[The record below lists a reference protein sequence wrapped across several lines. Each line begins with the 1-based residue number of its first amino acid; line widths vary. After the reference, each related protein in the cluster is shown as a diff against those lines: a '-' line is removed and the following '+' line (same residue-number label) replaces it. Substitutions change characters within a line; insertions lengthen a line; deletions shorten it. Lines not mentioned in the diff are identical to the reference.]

1 MHDWDIYPKYVS
13 VAEKKAK
20 AEKKLKQLQ
29 KKRPGIKPVVLSG
42 TALARTWWGKSW
54 NQNLER
60 YADYSNRISR
70 GRSYVRHG
78 AVLDLQIAAGE
89 VQALVQG
96 SSSKPYEI
104 KISIKAISASQWR
117 TIKKQCDGQLK
128 SLQDLLAGKFPKELN
143 EIFLTEGKGL
153 FPLPKEIKFDCSCP
167 DWASMC
173 KHVAAALYG
182 IGARLDE
189 DPSLFFTLRNVRMED
204 LVAEAIQDKTAE
216 LLAKAKSKSAKV
228 FDEAALSSL
237 FGIELDTPPEFDR
250 QDSKASDTLPAS
262 LAGKLLNRALS
273 PAPVKENA
281 TKNVDAR
288 NLTSPNQR
296 LSSKQIRIDRSR
308 PPLDPIEHVAT
319 VIAKH
324 KAGVDADTLAEKTG
338 IAKSKIY
345 ALVHRLKQQGIITTK
360 SRGVYVKK

>member
-1 MHDWDIYPKYVS
+1 MHDWDSYPKYVS

-29 KKRPGIKPVVLSG
+29 KKRQGIKPIVLAG

-60 YADYSNRISR
+60 YADYSNRIGR

-96 SSSKPYEI
+96 SSSKPYEV
-104 KISIKAISASQWR
+104 KISIAAIGASQWR
-117 TIKKQCDGQLK
+117 AIKKQCDGQLK
-128 SLQDLLAGKFPKELN
+128 SLQDLLAGKFPKQLN

-153 FPLPKEIKFDCSCP
+153 FPSSKEIKFDCSCP

-189 DPSLFFTLRNVRMED
+189 EPSLFFTLRNVRTED
-204 LVAEAIQDKTAE
+204 LVVEAIQDKTAE
-216 LLAKAKSKSAKV
+216 LLAKAKRKSAKV
-228 FDEAALSSL
+228 FDEVDLSSL
-237 FGIELDTPPEFDR
+237 FGIELDTPPDFDH
-250 QDSKASDTLPAS
+250 QDSKASVKLPAS
-262 LAGKLLNRALS
+262 VAGVLLTQP
-273 PAPVKENA
+273 PAPAAVKEDT
-281 TKNVDAR
+281 TKKIQAR
-288 NLTSPNQR
+288 KLTAQNLRPSD
-296 LSSKQIRIDRSR
+296 KKKRISRSR
-308 PPLDPIEHVAT
+308 PPLAPIEQVAAL
-319 VIAKH
+319 VAKH

-338 IAKSKIY
+338 IAKTKIY
-345 ALVHRLKQQGIITTK
+345 TLVHRLKQQGIITTK
-360 SRGVYVKK
+360 SHGVYVKK